1 MVKLWVIGLL
11 VWATGSQVQAS
22 VSEGKRLWY
31 KPQIINGQERSCTTC
46 HGLDP
51 TLPGRHQRT
60 LKLIEPM
67 SQKINNKRFK
77 SEKKVEKW
85 FKRNC
90 KWAWGRECTSQEK
103 SDILMFLLAE

>member
-1 MVKLWVIGLL
+1 MVKLLVIGLL
-11 VWATGSQVQAS
+11 VWTTGSQVQAS

-31 KPQIINGQERSCTTC
+31 KSQIIDGQERSCATC
-46 HGLDP
+46 HGLDL
-51 TLPGRHQRT
+51 TLAGKHQRT
-60 LKLIEPM
+60 MKLIEPM
-67 SQKINNKRFK
+67 SQKVNNKRFR

-90 KWAWGRECTSQEK
+90 KWAWGRECSSQEK